1 MSSEASRTEAVTN
14 GDDEVVSSSSSSSC
28 LPGEELLSN
37 LMSALAAGARAV
49 QGLPVEDDFEYHS
62 SFPEFRNLVQQ
73 NETDLLDSILLA
85 LTSAD
90 ENVMMMDREFQ
101 GLTDPL
107 LWEACS
113 DVCEWL
119 TEQAEASGTTQ
130 SQRKQVVEATDKAKS
145 SFGQLMQGI
154 VKMDKPQDMYNIY
167 RGSTLYLNSRVE
179 PFVPPIAEKYHATEP
194 LDLSLRPGPGISDR
208 FGALRAAKTIPQDI
222 VAPSHHVAHP
232 YQGEI
237 ENLNY
242 AEWQLVA
249 PPDKPDAVPVAIGPL
264 EALWVDT
271 PEALEQLTKDLES
284 AREIA
289 VDLEAHNYRSFGGI
303 TCLIQITIGF
313 TDSRPERQ
321 NYLVDPFPLWQQL
334 GQALGP
340 AFADPKIV

>member
-1 MSSEASRTEAVTN
+1 MSSDASRTDAVRDVD
-14 GDDEVVSSSSSSSC
+14 GEEVVSSSSC

-85 LTSAD
+85 LTSAN
-90 ENVMMMDREFQ
+90 ENIMMMDREFQ

-119 TEQAEASGTTQ
+119 TVQAEASGTTPN
-130 SQRKQVVEATDKAKS
+130 QRKQVADATGKAKS

-194 LDLSLRPGPGISDR
+194 LDLSLRPGHGISDR
-208 FGALRAAKTIPQDI
+208 FSALGAAKTIPQDI
-222 VAPSHHVAHP
+222 IAPSHHVAHP

-237 ENLNY
+237 ENSTTPSGSWLRLPISPTQF
-242 AEWQLVA
+242 QLLV
-249 PPDKPDAVPVAIGPL
+249 V
-264 EALWVDT
+264 
-271 PEALEQLTKDLES
+271 
-284 AREIA
+284 
-289 VDLEAHNYRSFGGI
+289 RSKRCGSI
-303 TCLIQITIGF
+303 LR
-313 TDSRPERQ
+313 RPW
-321 NYLVDPFPLWQQL
+321 NS
-334 GQALGP
+334 
-340 AFADPKIV
+340 